1 MGLEAAIENG
11 KEKRKPYSGGKA
23 ICKACRNHGS
33 DDWDLSDRMYRHKK
47 REVSAEQQEKEFDS
61 KIEKL
66 EYKGYY
72 GTVEFSEA
80 DNIYFGKV
88 IGINGLISF
97 EGDSIQSLQEDF
109 KGAVDDYLEMCK
121 A

>member
-1 MGLEAAIENG
+1 MELGLAIESG
-11 KEKRKPYSGGKA
+11 KEKRKLYRGEKA
-23 ICKACRNHGS
+23 ICKACCNYGS
-33 DDWDLSDRMYRHKK
+33 DDWDLSHRVYRYKK
-47 REVSAEQQEKEFDS
+47 CAVSAEQQEKEFSS

-72 GTVEFSEA
+72 GTVEFSEF

-109 KGAVDDYLEMCK
+109 KGAVDDYLGMCK